1 MRMMT
6 PQYLTSSFCLCLILL
21 SGCSSSLSPQ
31 QQSSETKTTLTIL
44 PAQQAISI
52 SPSLIGMNIE
62 LTNLCAILSIDTAHP
77 ATFEQLFT
85 NFGPGT
91 LHIGGHSAD
100 ESIWQPE
107 AKPVCQKHPIV
118 TQSLVQSL
126 FAFARRIHWTVI
138 WGLNYLIN
146 QPQTDAEEAAY
157 VSSVGGSSLLGF
169 TMGNEPEDFSK
180 HGFRPAGWGYSNFI
194 AGWNA
199 DRKAVLASVPTA
211 HFLGPEA
218 CCQSGWLPAFLQDEE
233 ASAVL
238 SAASHHYYYYSG
250 KNANTAHITVETLL
264 SQQGMNQFVLQA
276 SSWVVA
282 ADRYKLPVDITEM
295 NSITNG
301 GIRGI
306 SDTFAS
312 ALWVS
317 NILFQSATLGIQ
329 QIDFQEVPD
338 AAYAVINSQGM
349 PQAMYN
355 GLLFFHLATS
365 SASFLP
371 GSINS
376 DANISSY
383 ALRGSDHTLRVVMI
397 NKTSQPGTI
406 SLVPGATYHTMT
418 TLQMQAASLTST
430 SGITIG
436 NTALDASGSWH
447 MPALPHTTLHTAQVT
462 LHIPGNSAALFTF
475 FP

>member
-6 PQYLTSSFCLCLILL
+6 PQYLTSAFCLCLILL
-21 SGCSSSLSPQ
+21 SGCSSSLPQ
-31 QQSSETKTTLTIL
+31 QQSSEIKTILTIL
-44 PAQQAISI
+44 PEQKAIPI
-52 SPSLIGMNIE
+52 PPSLIGMNIE
-62 LTNLCAILSIDTAHP
+62 LTNLCAILSMDAAHP

-91 LHIGGHSAD
+91 LHIGGHSTD

-107 AKPVCQKHPIV
+107 ATPVCQKHPIV

-146 QPQTDAEEAAY
+146 QPQTDADEAAY

-169 TMGNEPEDFSK
+169 TMGNEPENFLK
-180 HGFRPAGWGYSNFI
+180 HGFRPAGWGYSNFV
-194 AGWNA
+194 ASWNA
-199 DRKAVLASVPTA
+199 DRNAILASVPTA
-211 HFLGPEA
+211 HFFGPEA
-218 CCQSGWLPAFLQDEE
+218 CCQSGWLPAFLQDERT
-233 ASAVL
+233 SGML

-250 KNANTAHITVETLL
+250 NSAGAAHITVETLL

-276 SSWVVA
+276 SSWVAA
-282 ADRYKLPVDITEM
+282 ADEYKLPVDITEI

-301 GIRGI
+301 GIRGV

-317 NILFQSATLGIQ
+317 NILFQSATLGIH

-338 AAYAVINSQGM
+338 AAYAVINSQGT

-365 SASFLP
+365 SSTFLP
-371 GSINS
+371 SLINS
-376 DANISSY
+376 AANISSY
-383 ALRGSDHTLRVVMI
+383 AFRGSDNTLRVVII
-397 NKTSQPGTI
+397 NKTSQPSKI
-406 SLVPGATYHTMT
+406 SLVLGASYHTMT

-436 NTALDASGSWH
+436 NTTLDSSGSWN
-447 MPALPHTTLHTAQVT
+447 MPALPHATLNTAQVT